1 MSKSPANIKSE
12 LRAALGRDLG
22 EALQALLEKVSPDS
36 PRMRDIIHQSGRYY
50 NAKIDFQNG
59 LVSAADR
66 DLVFNQVRDALLDM
80 VAYLTDVDFKQP
92 TTDTTLAASLGLAA
106 PTAQSPLHILFTRLK
121 VDWKNVPLSQ
131 LHLVNCDRTAE
142 FRTLKRALRDR
153 GTQGER
159 FQFYFINACPM
170 QRPQSFAERTILELL
185 HNLDEEEA
193 QAMLV
198 RRLPHTQ
205 RLKVEELPFDFM
217 GLVASK
223 KRLARYFAERFDFHE
238 RIEPVEDFLRA
249 CIGKMKGYRYIAF
262 IFRIDANDWEPFFPE
277 YLQWVMDTFSSI
289 SEECP
294 TCLFFF
300 PVWVRNLHD
309 APPQA
314 LREVADAVAQLG
326 ETQNAVSTVISPL
339 TPVPK
344 DQVGD
349 WFVEFGEPDA
359 AKVDELILLTLQ
371 REKSALA
378 RVDRFLQQAQV
389 DMYDVEALQ
398 EAVYEFATTPPKTHP
413 EHRD

>member
-1 MSKSPANIKSE
+1 MSSASTQIKNE
-12 LRAALGRDLG
+12 LLAALGRDLG
-22 EALQALLEKVSPDS
+22 EALQALVEKVAPTS
-36 PRMRDIIHQSGRYY
+36 PRMRDVIQQSGRYY
-50 NAKIDFQNG
+50 SALRDFQNG
-59 LVSAADR
+59 LVETSAR
-66 DLVFNQVRDALLDM
+66 DLVFNQVRNSLLDL
-80 VAYLTDVDFKQP
+80 VAGMHEEDINP
-92 TTDTTLAASLGLAA
+92 PAANAASAAALGLMAA
-106 PTAQSPLHILFTRLK
+106 TAHSPLHILFARLK
-121 VDWKNVPLSQ
+121 VDWKNVPIHQ
-131 LHLVNCDRTAE
+131 LHLVNCNRTTE

-153 GTQGER
+153 AKEGQR

-185 HNLDEEEA
+185 HNLDEEETE
-193 QAMLV
+193 AMLV
-198 RRLPHTQ
+198 RRLPHTH

-217 GLVASK
+217 GLAASK

-249 CIGKMKGYRYIAF
+249 CIGKIKEYRYVTF

-289 SEECP
+289 CEDCP

-309 APPQA
+309 TPPQA
-314 LREVADAVAQLG
+314 LREVVEAVAQLG
-326 ETQNAVSTVISPL
+326 EAKNIVSTVFSPL

-344 DQVGD
+344 NEVED

-359 AKVDELILLTLQ
+359 SKVDELILLTLQ

-378 RVDRFLQQAQV
+378 RVDRFLQLGEV

-398 EAVYEFATTPPKTHP
+398 EAVYEFAHT
-413 EHRD
+413 